1 MFVCFKGEEP
11 EVTCV
16 DNIYRHCLDY
26 VFYREQLP
34 QIPVNTEK
42 ESPQAKTSLK
52 DKDEFRSRLS
62 PLQILDTLPLEHV
75 LKNVPP
81 SDIYSSDHFPL
92 FVKFA
97 IEH

>member
-1 MFVCFKGEEP
+1 M
-11 EVTCV
+11 TCV
-16 DNIYRHCLDY
+16 DHIYRHCLDY

-34 QIPVNTEK
+34 SSTNTNFSADKEISQGPSNREDEK
-42 ESPQAKTSLK
+42 EPRWQ
-52 DKDEFRSRLS
+52 LS
-62 PLQILDTLPLEHV
+62 PLQILDTLPLDHV

-97 IEH
+97 IRFCN